1 MRDVE
6 PGEIVVLEPGR
17 EPVSVRYAESPRP
30 ALCVFE
36 LIYFARP
43 DSYMEGRNLY
53 EARRHM
59 GMQLAIEHPADDADL
74 VMPVPDTGAPAAAGY
89 AEAIRAPRIARAWSA
104 TATAAARSSS
114 RRRRCASGAST

>member
-6 PGEIVVLEPGR
+6 PGEIVVLEAGR
-17 EPVSVRYAESPRP
+17 EPRSIRFATATP

-53 EARRHM
+53 EARRKM
-59 GMQLAIEHPADDADL
+59 GMQLALEHPVDADF
-74 VMPVPDTGAPAAAGY
+74 VMPVPDTGAPAAAGT
-89 AEAIRAPRIARAWSA
+89 PRPAGCRTARAWSA
-104 TATAAARSSS
+104 TATRAGRSSS
-114 RRRRCASGAST
+114 PRRRCASGA